1 MNSGNYTSEAVSI
14 LKSLIEIP
22 STSRNEEHAA
32 DFIANT
38 LEKHG
43 LKFERIGINY
53 LKKHFVKK
61 RATRLHPR
69 KVA

>member
-38 LEKHG
+38 LGKYG
-43 LKFERIGINY
+43 LIFERIGNNILSKKN
-53 LKKHFVKK
+53 LKLTNNVFKRGKK
-61 RATRLHPR
+61 
-69 KVA
+69 